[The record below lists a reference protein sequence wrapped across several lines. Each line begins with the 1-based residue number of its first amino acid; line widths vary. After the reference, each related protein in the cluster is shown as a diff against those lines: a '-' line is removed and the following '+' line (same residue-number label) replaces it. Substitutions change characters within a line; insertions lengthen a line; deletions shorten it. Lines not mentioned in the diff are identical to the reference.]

1 MSLKTLHIIFIT
13 ASCLLAFGFGVWM
26 LVESRS
32 PGGGTREL
40 IYGIGSLAVGIA
52 LIVYGRYFLKKLKD
66 QSYL

>member
-26 LVESRS
+26 LVQSRA
-32 PGGGTREL
+32 PGGGTPEVV
-40 IYGIGSLAVGIA
+40 YGIGSLVVGVA
-52 LIVYGRYFLKKLKD
+52 LIVYGRYFLKKLKN